1 MVDKDL
7 QREREKLLAEL
18 TRIDARRIQLKA
30 EIVRENR
37 MSGVSKSKIALKQTE
52 RAELL
57 HEREELR
64 QKIAVVNE
72 KLKAQ
77 PDGERHPLSAGRSC
91 WPLYLRALR
100 DLPRPLHV
108 QLEYVKD
115 DRPSQL
121 REDAATLRGWL
132 DDSLRA

>member
-7 QREREKLLAEL
+7 QRERDGLLAEL
-18 TRIDARRIQLKA
+18 TRIDARREQLKA

-57 HEREELR
+57 HAREELR
-64 QKIAVVNE
+64 QKIAAVNE

-77 PDGERHPLSAGRSC
+77 RIAQSRAVVPDTLAQRFVAIAKRS
-91 WPLYLRALR
+91 
-100 DLPRPLHV
+100 LPREMF
-108 QLEYVKD
+108 QDMMEAA
-115 DRPSQL
+115 
-121 REDAATLRGWL
+121 REQQAT
-132 DDSLRA
+132 